1 MNRKRMS
8 RLVPL
13 VNTIPPG
20 FVVDAAW
27 LKRQRFDPK
36 SIYRYEKGGW
46 LRKMT
51 RGVYRLP
58 PPPEGFSREE
68 DWQSVV
74 TSIQWIMGYRVHL
87 GGLTSMAM
95 RGHEHYLRL
104 GGPYPVHLYGTVP
117 SWLPRLRLESADFRV
132 HSCSLFGGDL
142 LGIENSPHIKYGVP
156 LTLFDDASPGNGEK
170 DKAPGTPHGVA
181 DGPPPG
187 RLMWPAHVSSD
198 ERAVLEAINDLPR
211 HGTFDN
217 LDKVFE
223 SLYDLRPKLLAALL
237 RICRSV
243 KVRRL
248 FFVFADRHG
257 HDWLGELDKTAVD
270 FGSGPRALVKG
281 GKLHPTYRIYVPE
294 EMLAPDYYDYLRN
307 NDSNI

>member
-1 MNRKRMS
+1 MSRKRKR
-8 RLVPL
+8 RLVRL
-13 VNTIPPG
+13 INGIPPG

-27 LKRQRFDPK
+27 LKRQGFDPK

-46 LRKMT
+46 IQKMT

-58 PPPEGFSREE
+58 PPTEGFSREE

-74 TSIQWIMGYRVHL
+74 TSIQWIMGHRVHL

-104 GGPYPVHLYGTVP
+104 GGPYPVHLYGSVP
-117 SWLPRLRLESADFRV
+117 SWLSRLPLESARFRV
-132 HSCSLFGGDL
+132 RSLSLFGGSH
-142 LGIENSPHIKYGVP
+142 LGIENSSLSKYGVA
-156 LTLFDDASPGNGEK
+156 LKLFDDASPGNGEEEESA
-170 DKAPGTPHGVA
+170 DGPEVP

-187 RLMWPAHVSSD
+187 RLMWPAHASSD
-198 ERAVLEAINDLPR
+198 ERAVLEAMNDLPGR
-211 HGTFDN
+211 GTFHN
-217 LDKVFE
+217 LDMVFE
-223 SLYDLRPKLLAALL
+223 MLHDLRPKLLTALL
-237 RICRSV
+237 RECRSV

-257 HDWLGELDKTAVD
+257 HDWLKHLDKTAVD

-281 GKLHPTYRIYVPE
+281 GKIHPEYRIYVPE
-294 EMLAPDYYDYLRN
+294 EMLAPDHYDYLHN